1 MNFRAALRFVELL
14 FFVLVME
21 GNLGVKAAGVCLG
34 ESFLMARQRAYAAS
48 FGLKAA
54 GVVFGASILMARQ
67 RGVCGKFWI
76 KSRGCGAWREFLNG
90 SAKGRMRQG

>member
-34 ESFLMARQRAYAAS
+34 ESFLMARQR
-48 FGLKAA
+48 G
-54 GVVFGASILMARQ
+54 
-67 RGVCGKFWI
+67 
-76 KSRGCGAWREFLNG
+76 
-90 SAKGRMRQG
+90 